1 MKTLKNKFIL
11 LSVLILGLS
20 FSNIVYLLLSSP
32 SSAKSFTQGLD
43 TQAFEKSYER
53 LNGLS
58 DRLNTKLKAEDRL
71 PLIYLILASH
81 ENIASALSFDTQ
93 ANERLS
99 ALKDKLHSH
108 VSSIVENLSYED
120 ARIISELQGQYSTM
134 NSLGLELVEEKNRF
148 ILKSQDS
155 DSHLFFIALILV
167 FTLIIL
173 FVLWS
178 TYSYLEERLKSF
190 SSFDSEKDV
199 FKNIS
204 STLQDNNEELTQVRE
219 KIITIEKEKENNI
232 SSFDIQKK
240 SLETELSLAKETH
253 YDLNAQLSN
262 IQVELDQVQES
273 LEVKDEDRTQNQELN
288 ESIQDFSE
296 SLEQTAQN
304 QDEFQMQFE
313 QLTSDTES
321 IKGVL
326 SVIGDI
332 ADQTNLLALNA
343 AIEAARA
350 GEHGRGF
357 AVVADEVRKLA
368 DRTQKSLSEIQA
380 SISVLIQGIMQA
392 SDGAKHNQEDLQSVV
407 QKVKQLQ
414 GLWK

>member
-1 MKTLKNKFIL
+1 MKTLKNKFII
-11 LSVLILGLS
+11 LSLLILTLS
-20 FSNIVYLLLSSP
+20 FSSIAYLLFSTP

-43 TQAFEKSYER
+43 TKAFESSYET
-53 LNGLS
+53 LNSLS
-58 DRLNTKLKAEDRL
+58 DRLNPKLKAEDRL

-93 ANERLS
+93 ADQRLS

-108 VSSIVENLSYED
+108 ISSIVENLSDEE
-120 ARIISELQGQYSTM
+120 ARVITELQSQYSTM

-148 ILKSQDS
+148 ISEPQDS
-155 DSHLFFIALILV
+155 SSHLAFIAFILV

-173 FVLWS
+173 TLLYS
-178 TYSYLEERLKSF
+178 TYTYLENNLKDF
-190 SSFDSEKDV
+190 SDAEHETDV
-199 FKNIS
+199 FHTIS
-204 STLQDNNEELTQVRE
+204 TQIQEDKEELTQVKER
-219 KIITIEKEKENNI
+219 IVYIEKEKQNDMTEFNV
-232 SSFDIQKK
+232 QKK
-240 SLETELSLAKETH
+240 NLENELVLAKETH
-253 YDLNAQLSN
+253 YELNAQLST
-262 IQVELDQVQES
+262 IQVELEQAEENLQKS
-273 LEVKDEDRTQNQELN
+273 SSNNNQTQA
-288 ESIQDFSE
+288 FSE
-296 SLEQTAQN
+296 NFEDVSSSLEQTAQG
-304 QDEFQMQFE
+304 QDEFQLQFE
-313 QLTSDTES
+313 QLSSDTES
-321 IKGVL
+321 IKDVL

-380 SISVLIQGIMQA
+380 SISILIQGIMQA
-392 SDGAKHNQEDLQSVV
+392 SDGAKHNQEDLEKVV
-407 QKVKQLQ
+407 EKVKTLQ